1 MAYTLFNRQG
11 EIEVEPNFVKS
22 CQVFIDLFEEFETDD
37 NTDPI
42 PITESY
48 NLDDVKLMTDY
59 FSKINKFVIE
69 YNSKEISYLDYIT
82 YHKDD
87 YIINYTNNNKA
98 PYQINRDYGSATIT
112 STPSIAQNTFFKVA
126 SFVAARDAVVNGG
139 ILQVI
144 ASGTGNFTVAIVKHT
159 PSTTAQLA
167 YPVVLSEKIVAGLGN
182 TNLVN
187 SYPYNIPLDFANTAI
202 TAGDRVFIMLKGS
215 EGGELGE
222 VSVCATIEIG
232 YIS

>member
-22 CQVFIDLFEEFETDD
+22 CQVFIDLFDDYDTDD

-87 YIINYTNNNKA
+87 YIINYTNNDIDPPYCKEIVEINNEYGTDKLERFIEMDSFFNNKKLI
-98 PYQINRDYGSATIT
+98 Q
-112 STPSIAQNTFFKVA
+112 
-126 SFVAARDAVVNGG
+126 
-139 ILQVI
+139 
-144 ASGTGNFTVAIVKHT
+144 AIVI
-159 PSTTAQLA
+159 
-167 YPVVLSEKIVAGLGN
+167 YIV
-182 TNLVN
+182 
-187 SYPYNIPLDFANTAI
+187 SYIRI
-202 TAGDRVFIMLKGS
+202 
-215 EGGELGE
+215 GELNN
-222 VSVCATIEIG
+222 IEDIIG
-232 YIS
+232 KLLKKVQENMNE

>member
-1 MAYTLFNRQG
+1 MASNEHAFLS
-11 EIEVEPNFVKS
+11 EA
-22 CQVFIDLFEEFETDD
+22 
-37 NTDPI
+37 
-42 PITESY
+42 
-48 NLDDVKLMTDY
+48 NLHNPKGL
-59 FSKINKFVIE
+59 SLASN
-69 YNSKEISYLDYIT
+69 NSVCS
-82 YHKDD
+82 KDD
-87 YIINYTNNNKA
+87 SGLLAWKPNSFLKVDTAILEGYCDLTGNYQFPSNYTNNNKA
-98 PYQINRDYGSATIT
+98 PYQINRDYGSTTIT

-182 TNLVN
+182 ANLVN